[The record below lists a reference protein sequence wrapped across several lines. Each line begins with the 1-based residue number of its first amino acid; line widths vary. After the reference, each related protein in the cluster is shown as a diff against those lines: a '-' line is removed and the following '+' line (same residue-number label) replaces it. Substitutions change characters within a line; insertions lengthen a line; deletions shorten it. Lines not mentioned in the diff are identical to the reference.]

1 MIQKLN
7 QKAVDDNGEPVHLLT
22 ELGKVKDVPF
32 ETSIGANGFIWVK
45 SKSMVI
51 NLLIAQAI
59 QAAVDLPASEYRK
72 IGQLYKQSIDALR

>member
-7 QKAVDDNGEPVHLLT
+7 QKAVDDNGEPVHLLA
-22 ELGKVKDVPF
+22 ELGKLKDVPF
-32 ETSIGANGFIWVK
+32 EISIGANGFIWIK

-59 QAAVDLPASEYRK
+59 QSAVDLPVSEYRK
-72 IGQLYKQSIDALR
+72 IGELYRQSIDHLR